1 MNTTTDFWKPAI
13 SSAKSLKS
21 ENVKPVSLVTL
32 NKGKKQSIL
41 KGSDNVIGCV
51 HKTVKSDY

>member
-13 SSAKSLKS
+13 NSAKSLKS
-21 ENVKPVSLVTL
+21 ENVEPVSLAIINQRKTPSV
-32 NKGKKQSIL
+32 L
-41 KGSDNVIGCV
+41 KGSYNVIECI